1 MTIYLAF
8 PWLWFCLGIASGA
21 LLGLGFHK
29 AEFMGGY
36 DSWRRRLARLG
47 HISFFGTGALVLAMV
62 LTIRSDGFIAVNTGL
77 DAALGGLPLSVAC
90 LWLTMIG
97 AVTMPLVCF
106 LSAWRKPLRCAF
118 FIPVLSLGGGVVGF
132 TALLLFYSV

>member
-1 MTIYLAF
+1 MIYLAF
-8 PWLWFCLGIASGA
+8 PWVWFSLGIASGA

-36 DSWRRRLARLG
+36 GSWRRRLARLG

-62 LTIRSDGFIAVNTGL
+62 LTIRSNEFLDGAETIEASIKAMLIGI
-77 DAALGGLPLSVAC
+77 AC
-90 LWLTMIG
+90 LWLTIIG

-106 LSAWRKPLRCAF
+106 LSAWRKPFRYGF
-118 FIPVLSLGGGVVGF
+118 VVPVLSLSGGVVGF
-132 TALLLFYSV
+132 TALLLFTL